1 MLVLTRR
8 AGERIFIGKEVVI
21 TVVRIGPNSVRLGIF
36 APKEMNIVR
45 EELASGGGVA
55 HYWLTTGSSSD
66 NLIEIELPIDGVTV
80 PGGSHPIQVGEDDVA
95 EIGRR

>member
-1 MLVLTRR
+1 MLVLSRKR
-8 AGERIFIGKEVVI
+8 LERILIGDKIVI
-21 TVVRIGPNSVRLGIF
+21 TVVRIESNSVRLGIA

-45 EELASGGGVA
+45 EELASGGG
-55 HYWLTTGSSSD
+55 LTPTSTSAAD
-66 NLIEIELPIDGVTV
+66 DLIEIELPIDGVTV

>member
-1 MLVLTRR
+1 MLVLSRKI
-8 AGERIFIGKEVVI
+8 GERILIGHEVVI
-21 TVVRIGPNSVRLGIF
+21 TVVRIGPNAVRLGIA

-45 EELASGGGVA
+45 EELVSDGEVIPTGVSA
-55 HYWLTTGSSSD
+55 D
-66 NLIEIELPIDGVTV
+66 DLIEIELPIDGVTV